1 MNTMIPRNKTAIV
14 PAILQGL
21 AGTIFIFA
29 VLTAI
34 SYQNDLPVDGKLVM
48 GFPWEFY
55 SSGTGYNVERDEY
68 MGFEDFEP
76 LKLFGNILFAIVV
89 YLIVLLSL
97 RALFLRKGSAN

>member
-14 PAILQGL
+14 PAILQGV
-21 AGTIFIFA
+21 AGTICIFA

-34 SYQNDLPVDGKLVM
+34 SYQNSLHVDGKIII

-68 MGFEDFEP
+68 MGFEDFKP
-76 LKLFGNILFAIVV
+76 LKLIGNILVALVI
-89 YLIVLLSL
+89 YLVLHLSL
-97 RALFLRKGSAN
+97 RPLFGKKKR